1 LQSQDNGGI
10 INISKETGVDI
21 DEYTYNQ
28 GTVNEGIQER
38 MDTGR
43 KSKMGKSNETVDEY
57 VKRGKAEI
65 LSGSKGEVQRRILIN
80 YTKNSSVSFTEG
92 NVDNTEGYKAYV
104 A

>member
-1 LQSQDNGGI
+1 MLQSQDNGGI
-10 INISKETGVDI
+10 INQGGENNELS
-21 DEYTYNQ
+21 NQ

-80 YTKNSSVSFTEG
+80 YTKNISVSFDEG